1 MILIANIVKTG
12 KLTRHLI
19 ISYIADIVKAKHI
32 IMRHLIATKVKGQHE
47 SRPGPLGEARDVLFG
62 HLPKIA
68 QLCGASSLLTVF

>member
-32 IMRHLIATKVKGQHE
+32 IMRHLIATKVKGQQA
-47 SRPGPLGEARDVLFG
+47 PVPL
-62 HLPKIA
+62 HSTPKA
-68 QLCGASSLLTVF
+68 ETAT

>member
-32 IMRHLIATKVKGQHE
+32 IMRHLIATKVKGQQ
-47 SRPGPLGEARDVLFG
+47 LLLFV
-62 HLPKIA
+62 
-68 QLCGASSLLTVF
+68 TVFAAAESEKKEAIQKGRALVKRK